1 MIGLTQFHAGEDCIL
16 AQLPIYFLKLHVTP
30 PDTRIQDF
38 AKEKTR
44 MDHSRLSIAKTGESF
59 AATHLKTRGY
69 KILAQNYRAVR
80 GEIDIVAQDG
90 DCIVF
95 VEVKTRRSLK
105 FGAPQAAVTTQ
116 KQRQISKVA
125 MGYLQAHNRFDAPC
139 RFDVIAI
146 HLSPQLELLKLE
158 QIENAFA
165 FQANVGF

>member
-1 MIGLTQFHAGEDCIL
+1 
-16 AQLPIYFLKLHVTP
+16 
-30 PDTRIQDF
+30 
-38 AKEKTR
+38 
-44 MDHSRLSIAKTGESF
+44 MDRSRLNIAKIGESY
-59 AATHLKTRGY
+59 AVKHLKARGY
-69 KILAQNYRAVR
+69 KILAQNYRAMR
-80 GEIDIVAQDG
+80 GEIDLVAQDG

-105 FGAPQAAVTTQ
+105 FGTPQAAVTAQ

-125 MGYLQAHNRFDAPC
+125 LAYIQTHNRLDTPC

-165 FQANVGF
+165 FQANGGF

>member
-1 MIGLTQFHAGEDCIL
+1 
-16 AQLPIYFLKLHVTP
+16 
-30 PDTRIQDF
+30 
-38 AKEKTR
+38 
-44 MDHSRLSIAKTGESF
+44 MDRSRLNIAKIGESY
-59 AATHLKTRGY
+59 AIAHLKTRGY
-69 KILAQNYRAVR
+69 KILAQNYRAMR
-80 GEIDIVAQDG
+80 GEIDLVAQDG

-105 FGAPQAAVTTQ
+105 FGTPQAAVTAQ

-125 MGYLQAHNRFDAPC
+125 LAYIQTHNRLDTPC

-165 FQANVGF
+165 FQANGGF